1 MILLAKRYHKNPQG
15 GFTTFQMDVQMKS
28 SIINKVAKG
37 FYFFEKG
44 SYFSGTGLMEMFLWT
59 VGSFYV
65 FGEKWD
71 LTWFLPVRSR
81 FFEKTQIS
89 I

>member
-1 MILLAKRYHKNPQG
+1 
-15 GFTTFQMDVQMKS
+15 
-28 SIINKVAKG
+28 
-37 FYFFEKG
+37 
-44 SYFSGTGLMEMFLWT
+44 MEMFLWT

-89 I
+89 MFIVYLQRSISMGLGKGSYFFEKGVYFPEKGVYFFEIPIVEIRWAR

>member
-1 MILLAKRYHKNPQG
+1 
-15 GFTTFQMDVQMKS
+15 MK
-28 SIINKVAKG
+28 
-37 FYFFEKG
+37 
-44 SYFSGTGLMEMFLWT
+44 MFLRT

-71 LTWFLPVRSR
+71 LTWFLPVRSS

-89 I
+89 ILIVYLQRSIIVSFGKRLLFFEKGVYFPEEGVYFFKIPIVEIWWAG